1 MKINNQ
7 NNLAYSTFKLTVL
20 IKVKT
25 KKDQNKTQ
33 TTNDRKK
40 VKQKATEVGV

>member
-20 IKVKT
+20 IKMKT

-33 TTNDRKK
+33 TTNDREKG
-40 VKQKATEVGV
+40 KAKSH